1 MNMPRTLGSP
11 LDRAVCD
18 FIVAKRKKSGLT
30 QHELA
35 AKLRR
40 SQSYIARIE
49 TYQPVSARE
58 LVALGRVLDFDL
70 HEVARM
76 VAKLRR

>member
-1 MNMPRTLGSP
+1 MPKA
-11 LDRAVCD
+11 LDLAVRD

-40 SQSYIARIE
+40 SQSYVARIE
-49 TYQPVSARE
+49 TGQTVSAGE
-58 LVALGRVLDFDL
+58 LVALGKVLDFDL
-70 HEVARM
+70 HEVQRLL
-76 VAKLRR
+76 AKVRR